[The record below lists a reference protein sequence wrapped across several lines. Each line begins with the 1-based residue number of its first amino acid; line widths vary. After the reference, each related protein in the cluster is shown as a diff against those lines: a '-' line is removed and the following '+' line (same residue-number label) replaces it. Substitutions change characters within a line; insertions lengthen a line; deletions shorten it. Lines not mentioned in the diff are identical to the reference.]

1 MGKIICLMGKSST
14 GKDTIF
20 KRLLQ
25 REDLGLKLIV
35 PYTTRP
41 MRAGEQEGVEYYFT
55 DEADFLKLQEQGKV
69 IENRAYD
76 TIYGQWRYFT
86 VVDASVDLSQNN
98 YCIICTLEAYVGIC
112 NYFGENK
119 VLPILIEV
127 DDGERL
133 QRALNREKRQEKPQ
147 YEEMCR
153 RFLADSRDF
162 SEERIEEAGIQRRFY
177 NDSLEACLRAIVT
190 YISENI
196 ELGRKG

>member
-25 REDLGLKLIV
+25 REDLSLKLIV

-41 MRAGEQEGVEYYFT
+41 MRAGEQEGVEYHFT
-55 DEADFLKLQEQGKV
+55 DEADFLKLQEQGKI

-76 TIYGQWRYFT
+76 TIHGLWRYFT
-86 VVDASVDLSQNN
+86 VVDVSVDLAQNS
-98 YCIICTLEAYVGIC
+98 YCIICTLEAYVGIRD
-112 NYFGENK
+112 YFGADK
-119 VLPILIEV
+119 VLPVLIEV

-177 NDSLEACLRAIVT
+177 NGSLEACLRAIVT
-190 YISENI
+190 YISEST
-196 ELGRKG
+196 EPGRNR